1 MEKTLSLADFYR
13 TKFGILPSEIIG
25 KIGQFNVFSVG
36 DYIQPDHTIPYSR
49 KDYYKISL
57 ISGSNTV
64 HYADKSLVVESNML
78 LFANPQVPYNWEP
91 LTLDKTGSFCVFTED
106 FFKGYGD
113 FKAYPL
119 FQPHGIPI
127 LDLNDEEFKQVRTI
141 YDKMFAEI
149 ASEYIYKY
157 DVLRNLVTELIHT
170 ALKMRPAIMEPVE
183 PRESCASD
191 RITSLFFEL
200 LERQFPIESTVQSIR
215 LHSPSDYAH
224 QLNIHVNHLNKVLNE
239 TVGKTTKQLIS
250 ERIALE
256 ARALLKHTNWTIDEI
271 SFCLGFDDSSHFIKF
286 FKKNGQATPKEFRKN
301 ENRM

>member
-36 DYIQPDHTIPYSR
+36 DYIRPDHTIPYSR

-64 HYADKSLVVESNML
+64 HYADKTLVVESNML

-91 LTLDKTGSFCVFTED
+91 LTLEKTGSFCVFTED

-119 FQPHGIPI
+119 FQPYGIPI
-127 LDLNDEEFKQVRTI
+127 LDLNDEEFKQVQII

-149 ASEYIYKY
+149 ASDYIYKY

-183 PRESCASD
+183 PIESRASD
-191 RITSLFFEL
+191 RITSLFLEL

-224 QLNIHVNHLNKVLNE
+224 QLNIHVNHLNKVLKE
-239 TVGKTTKQLIS
+239 TAGKTTKQLIS

-286 FKKNGQATPKEFRKN
+286 FKKSGQVTPKAFRKS
-301 ENRM
+301 EDGM

>member
-127 LDLNDEEFKQVRTI
+127 LDLNDEEFKQVWTI

-149 ASEYIYKY
+149 ASDYIYKY

-183 PRESCASD
+183 PIESRASD

-271 SFCLGFDDSSHFIKF
+271 AFCLGFDDSSHFIKF

-301 ENRM
+301 GNRM

>member
-1 MEKTLSLADFYR
+1 MEKALSLADFYR
-13 TKFGILPSEIIG
+13 IKLGILPSEIIG
-25 KIGQFNVFSVG
+25 KIGQFNVFSLD
-36 DYIQPDHTIPYSR
+36 DYVHPDHTIPYSR

-64 HYADKSLVVESNML
+64 HYADKTLVVENNML

-91 LTLDKTGSFCVFTED
+91 VSFDKTGAFCVFTED

-127 LDLNDEEFKQVRTI
+127 LDLNDEEFGQVRII

-149 ASEYIYKY
+149 ASDYMYKY

-170 ALKMRPAIMEPVE
+170 ALKMRPAIIQPVGHK
-183 PRESCASD
+183 ESYASD
-191 RITSLFFEL
+191 RISALFLEL
-200 LERQFPIESTVQSIR
+200 LERQFPIESTIQSIR
-215 LHSPSDYAH
+215 LHSPSDYAQ
-224 QLNIHVNHLNKVLNE
+224 QLNIHVNHLNKVLKE
-239 TVGKTTKQLIS
+239 ATGKTTKLLIS

-256 ARALLKHTNWTIDEI
+256 ARALLKHTNWTINEI
-271 SFCLGFDDSSHFIKF
+271 AFCLGFEDPSHFIKF
-286 FKKNGQATPKEFRKN
+286 FKKSEQATPNVFRKN
-301 ENRM
+301 EV